1 MKPHLIILLC
11 MALLLA
17 GSSEAWGPRAQL
29 SIVSNALYML
39 SKEEN
44 IPLER
49 LEKNIRAGVMISNE
63 VLVETYPTLESNPVT
78 AIDMEM
84 RILQRVKPDRVDAY
98 FAYRLGMLGKMVA
111 AATAP
116 LRGVDP
122 TFRNLYYAD
131 VESNIE
137 GITLKSGAR
146 QLADP
151 TLYFPPLLNEAR
163 MQNEAIIREYQSG
176 RGFDGLPS
184 LTLSNDAS
192 RSVRAVADTW
202 FTILTRNTLPG
213 SISETQLQQY
223 VIDAYAFYIHRKNT
237 DEIDTAAE
245 RLNDIA
251 PLTIDMRVKIGDFY
265 YNAELFERAMEQ
277 YKEVKAA
284 APERRDVME
293 KIAEYNMRRG
303 EDALRDNN
311 LETAL
316 EAFQTAVDA
325 NPLHPLAEKSRIET
339 LSLIAAR
346 DARLAAN
353 QDALNRA
360 REFQTQAEQE
370 GLGGNFAKAIALL
383 KQAENAFNEVTDEF
397 PTEFQLRTRGL
408 NDVRYRTQE
417 LKQNIMENAQAL
429 SGSGFE
435 TDIQEL
441 AKQPVADLEKN
452 ALLDLIRQNLSAELQ
467 NLQTRMQP
475 ALTLK

>member
-1 MKPHLIILLC
+1 MKSRLIIVLC
-11 MALLLA
+11 MTLLIA
-17 GSSEAWGPRAQL
+17 GAGEAWGPRTQL
-29 SIVSNALYML
+29 SIVSNALYVL

-49 LEKNIRAGVMISNE
+49 LERNIRAGVMISNE
-63 VLVETYPTLESNPVT
+63 VLLETYPSLESNPVE
-78 AIDMEM
+78 AIELEM
-84 RILQRVKPDRVDAY
+84 RLLQRVKPDRVDAY

-111 AATAP
+111 VATAP
-116 LRGVDP
+116 MRGVDP

-131 VESNIE
+131 VESHIE
-137 GITLKSGAR
+137 GIALKSGTR
-146 QLADP
+146 QLVDP
-151 TLYFPPLLNEAR
+151 VIYFPPVLNEAR
-163 MQNEAIIREYQSG
+163 IQNEAIIREYQNG
-176 RGFDGLPS
+176 RGFDGLPG
-184 LTLSNDAS
+184 LNLSNDAS
-192 RSVRAVADTW
+192 RSVRAVADSW
-202 FTILTRNTLPG
+202 FSILTRDTLPG
-213 SISETQLQQY
+213 NVSEAQLQQY

-237 DEIDTAAE
+237 DEIDIAAE
-245 RLNDIA
+245 RLNTIT
-251 PLTIDMRVKIGDFY
+251 PLTIDMRVKIGDLY
-265 YNAELFERAMEQ
+265 YNAELFDRAMEQ

-303 EDALRDNN
+303 QDALRTKN

-325 NPLHPLAEKSRIET
+325 NPLHPLAEKSRLET

-360 REFQTQAEQE
+360 KEFQTQAEQE
-370 GLGGNFAKAIALL
+370 GLSGNFAKAIAFL

-435 TDIQEL
+435 TDVQEL
-441 AKQPVADLEKN
+441 AKRPVADLEKN
-452 ALLDLIRQNLSAELQ
+452 ALLDLVRQNLSAELQ
-467 NLQTRMQP
+467 NLQNRMQP
-475 ALTLK
+475 ALTFK